1 MTYNW
6 HQLNYLHHGLIH
18 PSLCPTAGH
27 ISASEAATQGAIKIT
42 LGEMVSFW
50 EQYLSYFG

>member
-27 ISASEAATQGAIKIT
+27 TSASEAATQGAIKIT